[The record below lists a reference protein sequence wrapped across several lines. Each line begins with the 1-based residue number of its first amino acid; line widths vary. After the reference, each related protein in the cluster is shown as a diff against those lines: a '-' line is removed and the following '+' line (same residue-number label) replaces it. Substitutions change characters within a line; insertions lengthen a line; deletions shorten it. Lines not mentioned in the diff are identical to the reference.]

1 MSIADQIK
9 NSLRERGEQHIYQ
22 LVELV
27 YPHERTQYA
36 RNVIW
41 SILRELRASGV
52 VVKVHH
58 GAYKLAEKT

>member
-1 MSIADQIK
+1 MMSIADQIQGI
-9 NSLRERGEQHIYQ
+9 LLERGEQHIYQ
-22 LVELV
+22 LVDLI

-41 SILRELRASGV
+41 SVLRELRKSGE

-58 GAYKLAEKT
+58 GAYRLS